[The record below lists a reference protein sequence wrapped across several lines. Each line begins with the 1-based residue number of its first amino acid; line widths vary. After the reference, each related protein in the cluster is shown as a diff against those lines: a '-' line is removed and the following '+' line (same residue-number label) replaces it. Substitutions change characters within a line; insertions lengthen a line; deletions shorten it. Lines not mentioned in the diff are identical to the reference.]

1 MTTVRDFW
9 FPAKSVDVMRARD
22 FARWFW
28 FTAQF
33 DGEVACLKSDL
44 DLVFVPGQ
52 YEYGLLSM
60 YLCNQRIYSR
70 TMPGRV
76 AAVGADRAELAAAVR
91 GIPGHAP
98 ALRPGGQGPLAGPD
112 GNPLRS
118 GRPRAVPLPAGHA
131 KGRAAARSRLSGSLQ
146 IRPQGAAGLQRPR
159 RRQGRPIVPQ
169 LAALKRDFCSTG
181 FQPVEKH
188 GQDGRATSAEGGVDR

>member
-1 MTTVRDFW
+1 MTTVRDFY

-60 YLCNQRIYSR
+60 YLCNQRIYSAR
-70 TMPGRV
+70 MPG
-76 AAVGADRAELAAAVR
+76 ASC
-91 GIPGHAP
+91 
-98 ALRPGGQGPLAGPD
+98 
-112 GNPLRS
+112 RS
-118 GRPRAVPLPAGHA
+118 GRGLRRTGRCAAWNTGPRAGPTT
-131 KGRAAARSRLSGSLQ
+131 
-146 IRPQGAAGLQRPR
+146 R
-159 RRQGRPIVPQ
+159 RRGT
-169 LAALKRDFCSTG
+169 AG
-181 FQPVEKH
+181 
-188 GQDGRATSAEGGVDR
+188 